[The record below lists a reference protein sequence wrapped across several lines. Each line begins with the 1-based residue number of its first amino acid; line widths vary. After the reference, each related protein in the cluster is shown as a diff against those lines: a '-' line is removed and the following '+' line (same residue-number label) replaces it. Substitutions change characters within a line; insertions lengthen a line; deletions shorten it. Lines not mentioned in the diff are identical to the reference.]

1 MRDLYVADL
10 ELGSP
15 GFIERV
21 TRPLAV
27 ALGIATYESADREG
41 IVAGYQETARRLESD
56 FSAAHNLLSALR

>member
-10 ELGSP
+10 ELGSA
-15 GFIERV
+15 GFLERV
-21 TRPLAV
+21 TRPLA
-27 ALGIATYESADREG
+27 AAFGIARPEDADREG